1 MSKFNTGGLMK
12 GVHYR
17 IGQQLMFLDECGL
30 SSIARCMKT
39 GKNSARKEAITNAYA
54 VSQI

>member
-1 MSKFNTGGLMK
+1 MK